1 MMPVALLV
9 HDILLFYTVA
19 FRGCKKKKNSLIN
32 AMIFLYMHLPSGHF
46 ISYQVTSMIFNLQHT
61 KTIFISLVYHIFYSP
76 SLEKWIFTISD
87 ERNMEKRKR
96 MEGFTCYKKKMEE
109 FTIAC
114 VTYFDP

>member
-46 ISYQVTSMIFNLQHT
+46 ISYQVTSMIFNLQLIP
-61 KTIFISLVYHIFYSP
+61 KQFSYLLFTIFSIPLLWKSGFLLYLMKGI
-76 SLEKWIFTISD
+76 WRR
-87 ERNMEKRKR
+87 EREWRNL
-96 MEGFTCYKKKMEE
+96 
-109 FTIAC
+109 
-114 VTYFDP
+114 P